1 MPYED
6 KKAALQRRPHAVT
19 LDERSHLT
27 VTGVD
32 EVVRFDDTEVSMRT
46 SRGMLTVHGR
56 GCASAALR
64 STRGSWPST
73 ARLTRSTTREETASG
88 GGFLVAP
95 VRRMSLHPLA
105 QLGQVALAL
114 GLGAALGLLFDVLRV
129 PRRHARQAFLRAVLD
144 AVFCPG
150 GGADGVRLRHGGRLG
165 AGAPVHVSRHR
176 GRLDGLLCLGQR
188 TGFAAAGAIFPPLR
202 AKNAPICRPRT
213 EICKKVWIFAKNA
226 SKIAADV
233 LE

>member
-6 KKAALQRRPHAVT
+6 KKAAPQRRPHAVT

-46 SRGMLTVHGR
+46 SRGMLTVHGEGLR
-56 GCASAALR
+56 GRACSADEPASARPAR
-64 STRGSWPST
+64 AGGAGAGARRG
-73 ARLTRSTTREETASG
+73 ARAAVRYAARA
-88 GGFLVAP
+88 AP
-95 VRRMSLHPLA
+95 PCAPGLSPRGARRR
-105 QLGQVALAL
+105 
-114 GLGAALGLLFDVLRV
+114 VL
-129 PRRHARQAFLRAVLD
+129 
-144 AVFCPG
+144 PG

-213 EICKKVWIFAKNA
+213 EICKKSLDFCKKTLPK
-226 SKIAADV
+226 SPQMF
-233 LE
+233 

>member
-6 KKAALQRRPHAVT
+6 KKAAPQRRPHAVT

-46 SRGMLTVHGR
+46 SRGMLTVHGE
-56 GCASAALR
+56 GLR
-64 STRGSWPST
+64 VGRLAIDTGSWPST
-73 ARLTRSTTREETASG
+73 ARLMRSTTRRRRRPAAASG
-88 GGFLVAP
+88 RACSADEPAPARPARAGGVGAGARRGARAAVRCAARAAP
-95 VRRMSLHPLA
+95 PCAPGLSPRGARRR
-105 QLGQVALAL
+105 
-114 GLGAALGLLFDVLRV
+114 VL
-129 PRRHARQAFLRAVLD
+129 
-144 AVFCPG
+144 PG

-188 TGFAAAGAIFPPLR
+188 TGFAIAGAIFTPLR
-202 AKNAPICRPRT
+202 AKNATICRPRT
-213 EICKKVWIFAKNA
+213 EICKKSLDFCKKTLPK
-226 SKIAADV
+226 SPQMF
-233 LE
+233 

>member
-6 KKAALQRRPHAVT
+6 KKAAPQRRPHAVT

-32 EVVRFDDTEVSMRT
+32 EVVRFDDTEVSMCT
-46 SRGMLTVHGR
+46 GR

-73 ARLTRSTTREETASG
+73 ARLTRSTTRRRRRPAAASG
-88 GGFLVAP
+88 RACSADEPASARPARAGGAGAGARRGARAAVRCAARAAP
-95 VRRMSLHPLA
+95 PCAPGLSPRGARRR
-105 QLGQVALAL
+105 
-114 GLGAALGLLFDVLRV
+114 VL
-129 PRRHARQAFLRAVLD
+129 
-144 AVFCPG
+144 PG
-150 GGADGVRLRHGGRLG
+150 GGAGRVRLRYGGRLG

-213 EICKKVWIFAKNA
+213 EICKKSLDFCKKTLPK
-226 SKIAADV
+226 SPQMF
-233 LE
+233 